1 MKRIFESPLIQL
13 GLELVYMVV
22 LLLIS
27 IEVDKFCFGLMN
39 PSHTISFGV
48 GVGMFTL
55 SNLIAAYLVVQIC
68 KDMIENLK
76 LLKQKNS

>member
-1 MKRIFESPLIQL
+1 
-13 GLELVYMVV
+13 
-22 LLLIS
+22 
-27 IEVDKFCFGLMN
+27 MN